1 MVQNEKIVQSDDLCA
16 CSIEDL
22 LEEKKEGSRLCS
34 SSTNDIEVFVDPD
47 PEKISQQFYLK
58 RMTDGLPIIPPTKS
72 RVSKLLKYT
81 DLDPNETIA
90 VLPPKMGIATPEK
103 IAINSVMAGCLPQFM
118 PFVLNSVKSISSEKF
133 NLAGVNAT
141 THPVAICTIMNGPLS
156 MEIGA
161 GSGAGCLGPG
171 NLVNATVGR
180 ALRLCMINIAGAVP
194 GVGDHATIGSPA
206 KYSYAFGENEAENP
220 WESLSVERGF
230 NTNTSTSTVLAM
242 EAPQNVNDHRS
253 KTAEDLLETIAK
265 TASTPG
271 CNNSHVPGEF
281 LLIMSPEHAKT
292 VYNDGFSKQDVKEYL
307 HEHCIVDVELADRG
321 GRKINQEWIKEYGVH
336 ITRSPEDIV
345 LVVAG
350 GVGRH
355 SMICHGFGTS
365 SESVTL
371 PIMLKNGVAPK
382 TVEDFKE

>member
-1 MVQNEKIVQSDDLCA
+1 MDQDKKIVQSDDLCA
-16 CSIEDL
+16 CSIEGM
-22 LEEKKEGSRLCS
+22 LEDKNEENRLCS
-34 SSTNDIEVFVDPD
+34 SSSNDVEVFVDPD
-47 PEKISQQFYLK
+47 PEKISQKFYLK
-58 RMTDGLPIIPPTKS
+58 RMTDGLPIIPPTKD
-72 RVSKLLKYT
+72 RVLRLLKYT
-81 DLDPNETIA
+81 DLDPDETIA

-103 IAINSVMAGCLPQFM
+103 IAVNSVMAGCLPQFM
-118 PFVLNSVKSISSEKF
+118 PFVLNCVKSLSIEKF
-133 NLAGVNAT
+133 NIAGINAT
-141 THPVAICTIMNGPLS
+141 THPVAMCTILNGPLS
-156 MEIGA
+156 REIGA

-171 NLVNATVGR
+171 NLANATIGR
-180 ALRLCMINIAGAVP
+180 TIRLCMINIAGAIP
-194 GVGDHATIGSPA
+194 GVGDHATMGSPA
-206 KYSYAFGENEAENP
+206 KYSYTFAENEAENP

-230 NTNTSTSTVLAM
+230 DPSVTTSTVLAL

-253 KTAEDLLETIAK
+253 KTATDLLETIAK

-292 VYNDGFSKQDVKEYL
+292 IYNDGFTKQDVKEYL
-307 HEHCIVDVELADRG
+307 HERCVVDVRLADRG
-321 GRKINQEWIKEYGVH
+321 GRKIDPEWIVEDKVR

-371 PIMLKNGVAPK
+371 PIKLKNGVTPK
-382 TVEDFKE
+382 SVEDFKK

>member
-1 MVQNEKIVQSDDLCA
+1 MVNDKKIVQSDDLCA
-16 CSIEDL
+16 CSIEGM
-22 LEEKKEGSRLCS
+22 LEDKNEENRLCS
-34 SSTNDIEVFVDPD
+34 SSSNDVEVFVDPD
-47 PEKISQQFYLK
+47 PERISQKFYLK
-58 RMTDGLPIIPPTKS
+58 RMTDGLPIIPPTKD
-72 RVSKLLKYT
+72 RVLRLLKYT
-81 DLDPNETIA
+81 DLDPDETIA

-103 IAINSVMAGCLPQFM
+103 IAVNSVMAGCLPQFM
-118 PFVLNSVKSISSEKF
+118 PFVLNCVKSLSSEKF
-133 NLAGVNAT
+133 NIVGINAT
-141 THPVAICTIMNGPLS
+141 THPVAMCTILNGPLS
-156 MEIGA
+156 REIGA

-171 NLVNATVGR
+171 NLANATIGR
-180 ALRLCMINIAGAVP
+180 AIRFCMINIAGAIP
-194 GVGDHATIGSPA
+194 GVGDHATMGSPA
-206 KYSYAFGENEAENP
+206 KYSYTFAENEAENP

-230 NTNTSTSTVLAM
+230 DPSVTTSTVLAL

-253 KTAEDLLETIAK
+253 KTATDLLETIAK

-292 VYNDGFSKQDVKEYL
+292 IYNDGFTKQDVKEYL
-307 HEHCIVDVELADRG
+307 YERCVVDVRLADRG
-321 GRKINQEWIKEYGVH
+321 GRKIDSEWIVEDKVR

-355 SMICHGFGTS
+355 SMISHGFGTS

-371 PIMLKNGVAPK
+371 PIKLKNGVTPK
-382 TVEDFKE
+382 SVEDFKK

>member
-1 MVQNEKIVQSDDLCA
+1 MVNDKKIVQSDDLCA
-16 CSIEDL
+16 CSIEGM
-22 LEEKKEGSRLCS
+22 LEDKNEENRLCS
-34 SSTNDIEVFVDPD
+34 SSSNDVEVFVDPD
-47 PEKISQQFYLK
+47 PERISQKFYLK
-58 RMTDGLPIIPPTKS
+58 RMTDGLPIIPPTKD
-72 RVSKLLKYT
+72 RVLRLLKYT
-81 DLDPNETIA
+81 DLDPDETIA

-103 IAINSVMAGCLPQFM
+103 IAVNSVMAGCLPQFM
-118 PFVLNSVKSISSEKF
+118 PFVLNCVKSLSSEKF
-133 NLAGVNAT
+133 NIAGINAT
-141 THPVAICTIMNGPLS
+141 THPVAMCTILNGPLS
-156 MEIGA
+156 REIGA

-171 NLVNATVGR
+171 NLANATIGR
-180 ALRLCMINIAGAVP
+180 AIRFCMINIAGAIP
-194 GVGDHATIGSPA
+194 GVGDHATMGSPA
-206 KYSYAFGENEAENP
+206 KYSYTFAENEAENP

-230 NTNTSTSTVLAM
+230 DPSVTTSTVLAL

-253 KTAEDLLETIAK
+253 KTATDLLETIAK

-292 VYNDGFSKQDVKEYL
+292 IYNDGFTKQDVKEYL
-307 HEHCIVDVELADRG
+307 YERCVVDVRLADRG
-321 GRKINQEWIKEYGVH
+321 GRKIDSEWIVEDKVR

-355 SMICHGFGTS
+355 SMISHGFGTS

-371 PIMLKNGVAPK
+371 PIKLKNGVTPK
-382 TVEDFKE
+382 SVEDFKK

>member
-1 MVQNEKIVQSDDLCA
+1 MVPDKKIVKSDKICA
-16 CSIEDL
+16 CSIEGL
-22 LEEKKEGSRLCS
+22 LEDKTKESRLCNS
-34 SSTNDIEVFVDPD
+34 SPNDVEVFVDPD
-47 PEKISQQFYLK
+47 PEKISRKFYLK
-58 RMTDGLPIIPPTKS
+58 RMTDGLPIIPPTKD
-72 RVSKLLKYT
+72 RVLKLLKYT
-81 DLDPNETIA
+81 DLAPDEKIA

-103 IAINSVMAGCLPQFM
+103 IAVNSVMAGCLPQFM
-118 PFVLNSVKSISSEKF
+118 PFVLNCVKSISSEKF
-133 NLAGVNAT
+133 NIAGINAT
-141 THPVAICTIMNGPLS
+141 THPVAICTILNGPLS
-156 MEIGA
+156 IEIGS

-171 NLVNATVGR
+171 NLANATIGR
-180 ALRLCMINIAGAVP
+180 AVRLCMINIAGALP
-194 GVGDHATIGSPA
+194 GVGDHATMGSPA
-206 KYSYAFGENEAENP
+206 KYSYAFGENETENP

-230 NTNTSTSTVLAM
+230 DPSVTTSTVIAV

-253 KTAEDLLETIAK
+253 KTAEELLETIAK

-292 VYNDGFSKQDVKEYL
+292 VHNDGFTKQDVKGYL
-307 HEHCIVDVELADRG
+307 HDQCVVDLKLADRG
-321 GRKINQEWIKEYGVH
+321 GRKIDPEWIVEDGVH
-336 ITRSPEDIV
+336 ITRSPDDIV

-371 PIMLKNGVAPK
+371 PINLKNGVTPK
-382 TVEDFKE
+382 SVEDFKK